1 MVEQGWNVRLWNSF
15 YVSQFSAAASI
26 YFALKYLSLNAN
38 EDNTSVQPSPGAH
51 RWCYPLHVLVAVILP
66 LYVLLLLVI
75 EC

>member
-1 MVEQGWNVRLWNSF
+1 MRLWNSLS
-15 YVSQFSAAASI
+15 VSQFSAAALF
-26 YFALKYLSLNAN
+26 YFALKYLPLDFN

-75 EC
+75 QW